1 MDAEKA
7 GRAGEQHGAERVQ
20 AFAVIAVAA
29 KRVAQESCFLLG
41 AGQAARFRKDRLG
54 QVAAV

>member
-1 MDAEKA
+1 MPREKA

-29 KRVAQESCFLLG
+29 KRVAQESRFLLG
-41 AGQAARFRKDRLG
+41 AGQAALPKGQLG